1 MQDKKGRILILGGF
15 YIILSLEVGR
25 RPAALPVS
33 NGLRARRNICATHA
47 YTNANSQVPKV
58 HGEEIS
64 PLI

>member
-33 NGLRARRNICATHA
+33 NGLR
-47 YTNANSQVPKV
+47 P
-58 HGEEIS
+58 EEIS
-64 PLI
+64 VQLMHTQMLILRYPKSMGRKFPL